1 VIAMTSPAPIRRGVA
16 LTSLL
21 TLLTLAQGLLLVLT
35 LQALGDAA
43 GHGADVGPLGLFA
56 LLVVVLALV
65 GLGGV
70 LAWRR
75 WGVVLF
81 AVDAAIGLVADLA
94 AGLGPLLLVRVA
106 LLGGLF
112 WAVSVRWE
120 RFE

>member
-1 VIAMTSPAPIRRGVA
+1 MTSPTPLRRGAA

-21 TLLTLAQGLLLVLT
+21 TLLTLAQVLLLVLT
-35 LQALGDAA
+35 LQAFGDAVS
-43 GHGADVGPLGLFA
+43 HGADVGPLGLFA

-70 LAWRR
+70 WAWRR

-81 AVDAAIGLVADLA
+81 AVVAVVGLIADLA